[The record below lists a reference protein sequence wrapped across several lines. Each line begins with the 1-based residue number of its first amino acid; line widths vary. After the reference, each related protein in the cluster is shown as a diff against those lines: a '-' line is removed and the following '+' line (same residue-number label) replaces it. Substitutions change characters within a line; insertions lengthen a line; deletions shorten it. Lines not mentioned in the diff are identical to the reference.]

1 MEDIDFKLLQSKA
14 VQERWTNLANKGDWD
29 SILQLTK
36 ERINHVY
43 EAFKNKTLMTEQ
55 GDIPID
61 ERLSDEELLIGS
73 QNDVL
78 IGNTICACHS
88 LLTLIQI
95 LDNDIYKELIEID
108 AEHRFKDIEQ
118 RIEKLEGK

>member
-1 MEDIDFKLLQSKA
+1 MEDIDFKLLQSRA

-43 EAFKNKTLMTEQ
+43 EAFKDKTLMTEQ

-61 ERLSDEELLIGS
+61 ENEKKLLIGS
-73 QNDVL
+73 QNENDVL
-78 IGNTICACHS
+78 IGNTICACQS
-88 LLTLIQI
+88 MLALIQI
-95 LDNDIYKELIEID
+95 LENDTYLELIEIN
-108 AEHRFKDIEQ
+108 KDFELRLQ
-118 RIEKLEGK
+118 KLEGK

>member
-1 MEDIDFKLLQSKA
+1 MEEIDFKLLQSRA

-43 EAFKNKTLMTEQ
+43 EAFKDKTLMTEK

-61 ERLSDEELLIGS
+61 ENEKELLIGS

-78 IGNTICACHS
+78 IGNTICAFQS
-88 LLTLIQI
+88 MLALIQI
-95 LDNDIYKELIEID
+95 LENDTYLELIEIN
-108 AEHRFKDIEQ
+108 KDFELRLQ
-118 RIEKLEGK
+118 KLEGK

>member
-43 EAFKNKTLMTEQ
+43 EAFKDKTLMTEQ

-78 IGNTICACHS
+78 IGNTICACQS
-88 LLTLIQI
+88 MLALIQI
-95 LDNDIYKELIEID
+95 LENDTYLELIEIN
-108 AEHRFKDIEQ
+108 KDFELRLQ
-118 RIEKLEGK
+118 KLEGK